1 MQRKE
6 IKSYGTFWEKKVWNL
21 KFSLLAQSRL
31 GKDEGL
37 LFPLKHAWKFWES
50 FILLLFYNCTSLA
63 RSTTSTPTWLRRNA
77 WRSSQQQESSDQK
90 TCSPGSLI
98 RMLWRPPMKTWRD
111 VIPPNKLL
119 MYIRELL
126 KTKSNHEMGLYYIFL
141 QSFVVWPCVQ
151 QGSFPR
157 VLHITASK
165 PLLTIEN
172 DIWLLQFDFL
182 GKSYTKNYFVFLDI
196 TFFFGKYSLHWD
208 FHEPVASF
216 AFSAVKMGTAKKW
229 GTGKSTLIFRKILSG
244 RNLTRIPSLFLY
256 PHCRSYHLFTKY
268 SM

>member
-1 MQRKE
+1 MVL
-6 IKSYGTFWEKKVWNL
+6 FEKKKSL
-21 KFSLLAQSRL
+21 KPEIFSIGTKQAGQGRRSIVPPEACLKVL
-31 GKDEGL
+31 GK
-37 LFPLKHAWKFWES
+37 FYP
-50 FILLLFYNCTSLA
+50 LLFYNCTSLA

-77 WRSSQQQESSDQK
+77 WQFSQQQESSDQK

-119 MYIRELL
+119 MDIRELL

-196 TFFFGKYSLHWD
+196 TFFFGKYSLYWD
-208 FHEPVASF
+208 FHEPVPSF

-229 GTGKSTLIFRKILSG
+229 GTGKSSLIYRKIHSWKKFDKD
-244 RNLTRIPSLFLY
+244 SLPFLY